1 MQAPTISDMSIT
13 DEHVVVDPKTTV
25 GMVSERLSRSPDD
38 AILVKDKSGNVAGV
52 VTSKDIFKALGEG
65 KSVVK
70 LRLEKI
76 MRTNVLTTEANT
88 PLADALTQ
96 IS

>member
-38 AILVKDKSGNVAGV
+38 AILAWISQE
-52 VTSKDIFKALGEG
+52 TL
-65 KSVVK
+65 
-70 LRLEKI
+70 LE
-76 MRTNVLTTEANT
+76 L
-88 PLADALTQ
+88 
-96 IS
+96 

>member
-38 AILVKDKSGNVAGV
+38 AILVKDKSGNVAE
-52 VTSKDIFKALGEG
+52 L
-65 KSVVK
+65 
-70 LRLEKI
+70 
-76 MRTNVLTTEANT
+76 
-88 PLADALTQ
+88 
-96 IS
+96 